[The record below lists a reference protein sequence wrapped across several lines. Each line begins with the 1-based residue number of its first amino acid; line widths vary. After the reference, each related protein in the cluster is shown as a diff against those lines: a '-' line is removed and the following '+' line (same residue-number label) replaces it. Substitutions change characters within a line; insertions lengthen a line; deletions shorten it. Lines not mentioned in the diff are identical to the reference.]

1 MSQPD
6 LFLLSRPDD
15 LVTLGVQFVG
25 FRPVLAN
32 AAGQPPT
39 LVAQSDAARIVL
51 SFPPQALAEEK
62 YTLRGAT
69 DRRGARLSNPSH
81 LTFALPANTSVALS
95 AQGVLAAL
103 AQAGQVAGPAEA
115 NAMLLEL
122 PWRLSMAVQ
131 APAGN
136 SVVAD
141 YAPLPITSAAGV
153 AGLWQLRLRARSAP
167 PGSAGLAL
175 LPLSAG
181 ADEAGLDTA
190 PLSYADRQAIVSA
203 QANGLAAVQ
212 RLELSALGG
221 SLAARLQQ
229 PALQWAHETT
239 LGRDRKV
246 LITMGGILYPFGH
259 RAEYS
264 VVAERTFDASGSQA
278 VAGLLRQQLL
288 VVTEPVR
295 SFAEGDAALVRQ
307 FPFHEV
313 ELLTRSYSDLALPQ
327 QAAAPGDW
335 QLLSRKPYPPDNL
348 KAQLSELTAQAET
361 LGNTLTQR
369 LADLPQT
376 PQQLLDLGYGSA
388 PALQEAQA
396 NLALYDPAGL
406 LAQQRA
412 IDRQLD
418 ALRPRPRPTTRP
430 PSRPRRPL
438 SPDELGDGSDQNG
451 DDQNGDPGNTY
462 TPTYSQEYYDL
473 LATRPSNQAIQE
485 AQQKHDFYAQ
495 QVAQL
500 QAAVQQEF
508 AAIPRS
514 MQQLAASGDA
524 DATQYL
530 ALQGQ
535 IGSLQAVLAQIAA
548 AAQQTEPLYFVPHT
562 AAGSPVQFA
571 LRCAAA
577 NGDVHFSTPLLFV
590 RDVHYEATQY
600 FPAFA
605 SLIDADVAGRLAAT
619 WASTGDDNAAPAA
632 DMAAAAVGPPPAGA
646 LAPRAA
652 AALAPLARVAARRQ
666 PLPGVPIDLIRSAN
680 RLAGDIHEV
689 HALSIAAVQYANG
702 FWPSLAQFEVELP
715 AVRTLLPEQSKR
727 VALAYADEFL
737 HVGDQAAVPLALV
750 DKLVVDFTRQADRS
764 GGLVAPKF
772 TADGISR
779 TLGLVPTGALPL
791 PAGLPDLATLYAGAT
806 LLGFPLGE
814 VINLA
819 ETTARNLP
827 LSPAIVPL
835 LLAGQP
841 PGVQMEWPGLPLKS
855 YGPLKTTDATTLD
868 LHVELSP
875 LKTET
880 TCTVE
885 NISVVLPPTGTPFLT
900 LTFESLVFKQENG
913 KAPDLKISK
922 PKVEFEGALKLL
934 RVLQEKLQQ
943 LLDLGD
949 SGPTVEVTSVGLTAS
964 YTFAVPSVQMGGF
977 LLRNIAFRTAVEVPF
992 DGRPVTVGI
1001 SFARRDNPFNLSVLL
1016 FGGGGYIDL
1025 LLGPAGLLRLE
1036 ASMEFGAAVAVD
1048 FLVASGEVHALGGVR
1063 YVQRGADIE
1072 VDGYL
1077 RFGGSVQVLGLVS
1090 VSVELV
1096 LTLHYDS
1103 ELDKLWGQAT
1113 LVLEINLLLYAD
1125 SVELDSGPWVLYDGP
1140 DNPLGVSADPAP
1152 ASRRVPGPPPAGLA
1166 PAAPVAE
1173 GLAPRVL
1180 PPAFLAAA
1188 SAAEAD
1194 LQTWQTYQAAFAP

>member
-15 LVTLGVQFVG
+15 LVTLGVQFAG
-25 FRPVLAN
+25 FKLVP
-32 AAGQPPT
+32 AGVTDQPPT

-62 YTLRGAT
+62 YTVRGAT
-69 DRRGARLSNPSH
+69 DRRGASLSGPSH
-81 LTFALPANTSVALS
+81 LTFALPASTPVTLS

-103 AQAGQVAGPAEA
+103 AQAGQVADPTEA

-131 APAGN
+131 APAGEG
-136 SVVAD
+136 VVAD
-141 YAPLPITSAAGV
+141 YAPLPITSAAGIT
-153 AGLWQLRLRARSAP
+153 GLWQLRLRARNAP
-167 PGSAGLAL
+167 PGNAGLAL
-175 LPLSAG
+175 LPLGAE
-181 ADEAGLDTA
+181 ADEVGLDTA
-190 PLSYADRQAIVSA
+190 PLSYSDRQAIVSA
-203 QANGLAAVQ
+203 RANGLAAVR

-229 PALQWAHETT
+229 PTLQWEHETT

-246 LITMGGILYPFGH
+246 LVTMGGILYPFGH

-264 VVAERTFDASGSQA
+264 VVAERTFDASGTQA
-278 VAGLLRQQLL
+278 VAGMLRQQLL

-295 SFAEGDAALVRQ
+295 SFAEGDVALVRQ

-313 ELLTRSYSDLALPQ
+313 EVLTSSFSDFALPQ
-327 QAAAPGDW
+327 QAGAPGDW
-335 QLLSRKPYPPDNL
+335 QLLSRKPYPPDDL
-348 KAQLSELTAQAET
+348 KAQLSELTAQEEA
-361 LGNTLTQR
+361 LANTLTQR

-376 PQQLLDLGYGSA
+376 QQQMLDLGYGSA

-396 NLALYDPAGL
+396 NLALYDPVGL

-418 ALRPRPRPTTRP
+418 AMQPRPRPVTRP
-430 PSRPRRPL
+430 RPKRPL
-438 SPDELGDGSDQNG
+438 SPDELGGGDSTDQNG
-451 DDQNGDPGNTY
+451 DDPGNTE
-462 TPTYSQEYYDL
+462 TSPAYSQEYYDL
-473 LATRPSNQAIQE
+473 LAQRPSNQAIQE
-485 AQQKHDFYAQ
+485 AQQKHDFYAP

-508 AAIPRS
+508 AAIPRDIA
-514 MQQLAASGDA
+514 QLAGSGDA
-524 DATQYL
+524 DAAQYL
-530 ALQGQ
+530 AQQGQ
-535 IGSLQAVLAQIAA
+535 ITSLQAVLAQIAA

-562 AAGSPVQFA
+562 AAGTSVQFA

-590 RDVHYEATQY
+590 RDLHYEATEY

-605 SLIDADVAGRLAAT
+605 SLTDTDVASRLAAT
-619 WASTGDDNAAPAA
+619 WAGMGDDHAPPAA
-632 DMAAAAVGPPPAGA
+632 RVAAAV
-646 LAPRAA
+646 APQPA
-652 AALAPLARVAARRQ
+652 AALAPRLATAARAVARRQ

-680 RLAGDIHEV
+680 RLAGDIQEV
-689 HALSIAAVQYANG
+689 HALRIAAVQYANG

-737 HVGDQAAVPLALV
+737 RAGDQAAVPLALV
-750 DKLVVDFTRQADRS
+750 DKLVVDFTKQADRS

-779 TLGLVPTGALPL
+779 TLGLVPAGVLPL
-791 PAGLPDLATLYAGAT
+791 PAGLPLPTELPDLSTIYAGAT

-819 ETTARNLP
+819 ETTAKKLP

-841 PGVQMEWPGLPLKS
+841 PGVQMEWKSLPLKS
-855 YGPLKTTDATTLD
+855 YGPLQTTNATTLD

-885 NISVVLPPTGTPFLT
+885 NISLALPPTGTPFLT
-900 LTFESLVFKQENG
+900 LNFKSLVFKQETG
-913 KAPDLKISK
+913 KAPDLKISR
-922 PKVEFEGALKLL
+922 PEVQFEGALKLL

-949 SGPTVEVTSVGLTAS
+949 TGPTVEATSAGLTAS

-992 DGRPVTVGI
+992 DGRPVTVAI

-1025 LLGPAGLLRLE
+1025 LLGPSGLLRLE
-1036 ASMEFGAAVAVD
+1036 ASMEFGAAMAIN

-1063 YVQRGADIE
+1063 YVQRGADLE

-1103 ELDKLWGQAT
+1103 ALDKLWGQAT

-1140 DNPLGVSADPAP
+1140 DNPLGAPADPAP
-1152 ASRRVPGPPPAGLA
+1152 ASRRVAGRPLAGLA
-1166 PAAPVAE
+1166 PAAFVAD
-1173 GLAPRVL
+1173 GLAPTAPL
-1180 PPAFLAAA
+1180 PAFLAAA
-1188 SAAEAD
+1188 SAEETD
-1194 LQTWQTYQAAFAP
+1194 LQTWQTYQEAFAP